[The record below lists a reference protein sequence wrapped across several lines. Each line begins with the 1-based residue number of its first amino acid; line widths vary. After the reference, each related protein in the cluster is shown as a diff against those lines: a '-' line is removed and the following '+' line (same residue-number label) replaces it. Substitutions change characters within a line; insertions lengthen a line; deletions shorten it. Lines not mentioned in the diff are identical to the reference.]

1 MGIFN
6 HLVINDQLITGGQ
19 PSEDSF
25 KKLSKEGVTA
35 VINLLPSHQNP
46 IENEELLVAESNMDY
61 IYIPVEWDNPK
72 ETDFDSFVVAMK
84 KSQGKKIFVH
94 CAKNMRVSAFVY
106 LYRILYDNIPKE
118 KAKESMEKIWKPS
131 GAWKEFIKKILNLSV
146 IHSRNPAS
154 WKL

>member
-46 IENEELLVAESNMDY
+46 IENEESLVEQSNMDY
-61 IYIPVEWDNPK
+61 IHIPVEWDNPK

-106 LYRILYDNIPKE
+106 LYRVL
-118 KAKESMEKIWKPS
+118 
-131 GAWKEFIKKILNLSV
+131 
-146 IHSRNPAS
+146 H
-154 WKL
+154 